1 MRSRIDVLL
10 IDDSVTDLRLLLELM
25 TLRDLR
31 FSVARDGEQGCR
43 QAVALNPGLILL
55 DIHMEGTDGFAVCRQ
70 LKANPRT
77 AAIPVIFLT
86 AATDLV
92 TRLEGF
98 KVGGVDYI
106 TKPFNETEVLAR
118 VGVHLG
124 LAARRVSE
132 RVERDGA
139 DEGARLLT
147 TPDEVLVLAAQ
158 RILRES
164 IHSPPSLD
172 ELALQ
177 VGSNR
182 RKLGE
187 AFQALCGQAV
197 FAWLREERFRR
208 AYEMLCDTDLTV
220 SSISDALGYSTP
232 ANFAKAFRERYGLTP
247 SEIREGGVPPPQ
259 SHAVR
264 PSKQS
269 LEQKRRVPR
278 PA

>member
-31 FSVARDGEQGCR
+31 FSVARDGEQGYR
-43 QAVALNPGLILL
+43 QAVALKPGLILL
-55 DIHMEGTDGFAVCRQ
+55 DIHMEGIDGFSICRQ
-70 LKANPRT
+70 LKANPQT

-132 RVERDGA
+132 KEGRDGA
-139 DEGARLLT
+139 DESARPLI
-147 TPDEVLVLAAQ
+147 TPDEVLVVAA
-158 RILRES
+158 
-164 IHSPPSLD
+164 
-172 ELALQ
+172 
-177 VGSNR
+177 
-182 RKLGE
+182 
-187 AFQALCGQAV
+187 
-197 FAWLREERFRR
+197 
-208 AYEMLCDTDLTV
+208 
-220 SSISDALGYSTP
+220 
-232 ANFAKAFRERYGLTP
+232 
-247 SEIREGGVPPPQ
+247 
-259 SHAVR
+259 
-264 PSKQS
+264 
-269 LEQKRRVPR
+269 
-278 PA
+278 